1 MSDNIKHD
9 GYLAAMRVHV
19 QQCQSDLEELRNH
32 FLQAPLDK
40 YQRLAL
46 QRLMQISIE
55 SAIGIAKH
63 WAQQVNQRPILEA
76 YQAFDILNNA
86 GLLKGNAPWRQII
99 GMRNVLVHDY
109 LNLDEPL
116 LEVVIRQQLYAVIF
130 DFCYQGLAALERPS
144 AC

>member
-1 MSDNIKHD
+1 M
-9 GYLAAMRVHV
+9 
-19 QQCQSDLEELRNH
+19 
-32 FLQAPLDK
+32 QAPLDK

-63 WAQQVNQRPILEA
+63 WAQQVSQHPILEA

-99 GMRNVLVHDY
+99 GMHNVLVHDY

-130 DFCYQGLAALERPS
+130 DFCYQGLTALEARI
-144 AC
+144 

>member
-1 MSDNIKHD
+1 MGDKMKHD
-9 GYLAAMRVHV
+9 GYLKAMRAHV
-19 QQCQSDLEELRNH
+19 WQCQSDLEELRNH

-46 QRLMQISIE
+46 QRLMQVSIE

-63 WAQQVNQRPILEA
+63 WAQQVSQRPILEA

-109 LNLDEPL
+109 LNVDEQLLDSI
-116 LEVVIRQQLYAVIF
+116 IREQLYGVIF
-130 DFCYQGLAALERPS
+130 DFCSQGLTALDQTP
-144 AC
+144 

>member
-1 MSDNIKHD
+1 MSDNTKHD
-9 GYLAAMRVHV
+9 GYLAAMRAHV

-76 YQAFDILNNA
+76 YQAFDLLNHA

-130 DFCYQGLAALERPS
+130 DFCNQGLTALEARS
-144 AC
+144 Q